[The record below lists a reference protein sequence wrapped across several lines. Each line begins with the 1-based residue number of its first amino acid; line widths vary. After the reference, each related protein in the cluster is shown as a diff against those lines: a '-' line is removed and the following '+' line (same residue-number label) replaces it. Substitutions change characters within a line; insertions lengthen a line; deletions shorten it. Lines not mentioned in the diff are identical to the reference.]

1 MLDGV
6 LVVDKPAGPTSHD
19 VVDHVR
25 RSLRLKRAGHTG
37 TLDPFATGVLPVCVG
52 KATRLARFL
61 AAGEKTYRATARLG
75 FATTTD
81 DGTGAPLSAP
91 REVSVD
97 RAQVEAAARTLVGEQ
112 MQVPPAYSA
121 KRSGG
126 ERLYDLARR
135 GVAVERLPVR
145 VVVYALEVRG
155 VDGAEVEME
164 VRCAAG
170 TYVRALARDLG
181 ERLGTG
187 AHLVALR
194 RTRSGTFGEEAAVGW
209 DDVPIRGR
217 EALLPMAALLPE
229 LPAVTVTDEG
239 ERALRF
245 GRDLAAPLLVGG
257 FPAAM
262 GERWRVLDGS
272 GALVALASPRGTA
285 TEGEL
290 RVDPVLHPDIVL
302 LETAG
307 GG

>member
-1 MLDGV
+1 
-6 LVVDKPAGPTSHD
+6 
-19 VVDHVR
+19 
-25 RSLRLKRAGHTG
+25 
-37 TLDPFATGVLPVCVG
+37 VCIG

-81 DGTGAPLSAP
+81 DGTGTPLSAP

-145 VVVYALEVRG
+145 VVVYALDVRRAE
-155 VDGAEVEME
+155 GAEVEME
-164 VRCAAG
+164 VRCAPG
-170 TYVRALARDLG
+170 TYVRAIARDLG
-181 ERLGTG
+181 ERLDTG

-194 RTRSGTFGEEAAVGW
+194 RIRSGAFGEEAAVAW
-209 DDVPIRGR
+209 DDVPVRGR
-217 EALLPMAALLPE
+217 EALIPMAGLLPD

-257 FPAAM
+257 FPSAA
-262 GERWRVLDGS
+262 GPRWRVLDGS
-272 GALVALASPRGTA
+272 GALVALASPRGAA

-290 RVDPVLHPDIVL
+290 PVDPVLHPDIVL

>member
-1 MLDGV
+1 M

-25 RSLRLKRAGHTG
+25 RSLRLRRAGHTG

-81 DGTGAPLSAP
+81 DVTGEPLSAP
-91 REVSVD
+91 RAVSVD
-97 RAQVEAAARTLVGEQ
+97 RAQVEAAARTLVGDQ

-135 GVAVERLPVR
+135 GVAVERAPVP
-145 VVVYALEVRG
+145 VVIHALEVRRA
-155 VDGAEVEME
+155 DGDEVEIE
-164 VRCAAG
+164 VRCGSG

-187 AHLVALR
+187 AHLVTLR
-194 RTRSGTFGEEAAVGW
+194 RVRSGTFGEDSAVGW
-209 DDVPIRGR
+209 DEVPVRGR
-217 EALLPMAALLPE
+217 EALVPMAALLPE

-239 ERALRF
+239 QRALRF
-245 GRDLAAPLLVGG
+245 GRDLAAALLVGG
-257 FPAAM
+257 FPAAA
-262 GERWRVLDGS
+262 GPWWRVLDAS
-272 GALVALASPRGTA
+272 GTLLALASPRGTGPA
-285 TEGEL
+285 GEL
-290 RVDPVLHPDIVL
+290 PVDPVLHPDIVL

>member
-25 RSLRLKRAGHTG
+25 RSLRLRRVGHTG

-61 AAGEKTYRATARLG
+61 AAGEKTYHATARLG

-81 DGTGAPLSAP
+81 DGTGTPLSAP

-145 VVVYALEVRG
+145 VVVYALDVRRAE
-155 VDGAEVEME
+155 GAEVEME
-164 VRCAAG
+164 VRCAPG
-170 TYVRALARDLG
+170 TYVRAIARDLG

-194 RTRSGTFGEEAAVGW
+194 RIRSGTFGEETAVSW
-209 DDVPIRGR
+209 DDVPVRGR
-217 EALLPMAALLPE
+217 EALVPMAGLLPD
-229 LPAVTVTDEG
+229 LPAVTVTGEG

-257 FPAAM
+257 FPSAT
-262 GERWRVLDGS
+262 GPRWRVLDGS
-272 GALVALASPRGTA
+272 GALVALATPRA
-285 TEGEL
+285 TPVEGEL
-290 RVDPVLHPDIVL
+290 PVDPVLHPDIVL

>member
-1 MLDGV
+1 V

-25 RSLRLKRAGHTG
+25 RSLRLRRAGHTG

-61 AAGEKTYRATARLG
+61 TAGEKTYRATARLG

-81 DGTGAPLSAP
+81 DVMGEPLSAP
-91 REVSVD
+91 RAVSVD

-135 GVAVERLPVR
+135 GVAVERPPVP
-145 VVVYALEVRG
+145 VVIHALEVRQ
-155 VDGAEVEME
+155 AEGDEIEIE
-164 VRCAAG
+164 VRCGSG

-194 RTRSGTFGEEAAVGW
+194 RLRSGTFGEESAVAW
-209 DDVPIRGR
+209 DDVPVRGR
-217 EALLPMAALLPE
+217 EALVPMAELLPE

-239 ERALRF
+239 QRALRF
-245 GRDLAAPLLVGG
+245 GRDLASALLVGG
-257 FPAAM
+257 FPAAA
-262 GERWRVLDGS
+262 GTRWRVLDAT
-272 GALVALASPRGTA
+272 GALVALASARGTEGA
-285 TEGEL
+285 GEL
-290 RVDPVLHPDIVL
+290 PVDPVLHPDIVL

>member
-1 MLDGV
+1 V

-25 RSLRLKRAGHTG
+25 RSLRTRRVGHTG

-61 AAGEKTYRATARLG
+61 TAGEKTYRATARLG

-97 RAQVEAAARTLVGEQ
+97 RAQVEAAAHTLVGEQ

-145 VVVYALEVRG
+145 VVVYALEVRRAE
-155 VDGAEVEME
+155 GAEVELE
-164 VRCAAG
+164 VRCAPG
-170 TYVRALARDLG
+170 TYVRAIARDLG
-181 ERLGTG
+181 ELLGTG

-194 RTRSGTFGEEAAVGW
+194 RIRSGTFGEETAVGW
-209 DDVPIRGR
+209 DDVPVRGR
-217 EALLPMAALLPE
+217 EALIPMAALLPD

-257 FPAAM
+257 FPAAT
-262 GERWRVLDGS
+262 GPRWRVLDGS
-272 GALVALASPRGTA
+272 GALVALASPRGAA

-290 RVDPVLHPDIVL
+290 PLDPVLHPDIVL

>member
-25 RSLRLKRAGHTG
+25 RSLGLRRVGHTG
-37 TLDPFATGVLPVCVG
+37 TLDPFATGVLPVCLG

-81 DGTGAPLSAP
+81 DLTGTPLTAP
-91 REVSVD
+91 RAVSVD
-97 RAQVEAAARTLVGEQ
+97 RAAVEVAARSLVGEQ
-112 MQVPPAYSA
+112 LQVPPAYSA

-135 GVAVERLPVR
+135 GLAAPRPPVP
-145 VVVYALEVRG
+145 VVVYAFDVLRVAG
-155 VDGAEVEME
+155 DDVEIE

-194 RTRSGTFGEEAAVGW
+194 RLASGTFGEAAVVSW
-209 DDVPIRGR
+209 DDVPVRGR
-217 EALLPMAALLPE
+217 EALVPMADLLTE
-229 LPAVTVTDEG
+229 LPAVTVTEEG
-239 ERALRF
+239 QRALRH
-245 GRDLAAPLLVGG
+245 GRDLASALLVGG
-257 FPAAM
+257 FPSAS
-262 GERWRVLDGS
+262 GPWWRVLDAS
-272 GALVALASPRGTA
+272 GALLALASPRGTETA
-285 TEGEL
+285 GEL
-290 RVDPVLHPDIVL
+290 RVDPILHPDIVL

-307 GG
+307 